1 MSMSLQ
7 DWGKKTGFEDGWH
20 DAMQGGSK
28 NPRPE
33 VGYGVIEPRY
43 TKYYAKSYEEGF
55 DTGREERA
63 RREELKNRKTHIRE
77 HDHERDD
84 V

>member
-7 DWGKKTGFEDGWH
+7 DLGEKTGFEDGWH

-33 VGYGVIEPRY
+33 IGYGVLEPLY
-43 TKYYAKSYEEGF
+43 LKTYAKSYDDGF

-63 RREELKNRKTHIRE
+63 RREELKSRKAHNLE
-77 HDHERDD
+77 HDQERGD